1 MMRLTVLT
9 VYAKIEF
16 YKDGYE
22 ILVVSV
28 HILRGVS

>member
-16 YKDGYE
+16 YKDRYE

-28 HILRGVS
+28 RILRGVS